1 MARTNGAVKSDMGCM
16 SMVVNSKQK
25 GARFEREV
33 ANAFKGAGFTEAR
46 RSAQY
51 CGNTGDAPDVMGVPE
66 LHIECKHY
74 NDNEWDDQWYA
85 QAKRDSHLMAI
96 PVVIHKTDRKKPKVR
111 LSALD
116 AAAIISY
123 FDNKSE
129 ILVEFD
135 LEDFIEMFK
144 QYDQKKWRPKEGE

>member
-1 MARTNGAVKSDMGCM
+1 MAT
-16 SMVVNSKQK
+16 
-25 GARFEREV
+25 
-33 ANAFKGAGFTEAR
+33 
-46 RSAQY
+46 
-51 CGNTGDAPDVMGVPE
+51 P
-66 LHIECKHY
+66 I
-74 NDNEWDDQWYA
+74 
-85 QAKRDSHLMAI
+85 
-96 PVVIHKTDRKKPKVR
+96 VIHKTDRKKPKVR

-144 QYDQKKWRPKEGE
+144 QYDQKKWRPKEGGD